1 MPHQRTGFHAD
12 TYKRLVV
19 GPGAVYLDYNLITE
33 RLLGATR
40 GGNVFEPGVT
50 LRDVEVDGVKGRI
63 RGGRIIDRVE
73 PVLRCNMLEFSVA
86 NLLAAIPG
94 LVSEPVI
101 GTGQGEEWRLS
112 MGTANGGHYRL
123 GDGKGNWSRNLSF
136 SPATDGPDDVKHELE
151 RLFGIGS
158 VASVTATAGAFP
170 FTILFSLSAK
180 ATGLVADFAALTFPG
195 SADAALTKTKSYDP
209 GDSYTRLSLAEITAA
224 AYFTNCALVGRV
236 TGSNQPVVVI
246 LKNVL
251 AGGGFSMG
259 FVATGEM
266 VSELR
271 LEGHFE
277 PPGEGE
283 YDPEMPFE
291 LRWPPEA

>member
-1 MPHQRTGFHAD
+1 MIVAHQRTGLNAD
-12 TYKRLVV
+12 TFKRLVV
-19 GPGAVYLDYNLITE
+19 GPGAVYLDYDLGTE

-40 GGNVFEPGVT
+40 GGNTFEPGVT
-50 LRDVEVDGVKGRI
+50 IRDVEVDGVKGKV

-73 PVLRCNMLEFSVA
+73 PVLRCNMIEFSVA

-94 LVSEPVI
+94 LVQESVS
-101 GTGQGEEWRLS
+101 GTAQGEEWELDLGS
-112 MGTANGGHYRL
+112 ATGGYYKL
-123 GDGKGNWSRNLSF
+123 GDGKGNWSRQL
-136 SPATDGPDDVKHELE
+136 DLEDDADAVKHELE

-158 VASVTATAGAFP
+158 VESVTGEGTP
-170 FTILFSLSAK
+170 FTITFALSAK
-180 ATGLVADFAALTFPG
+180 ATGLVASLGTLTFPLTP
-195 SADAALTKTKSYDP
+195 DATLEQTEEYDP
-209 GDSYTRLSLAEITAA
+209 GDSYTKLTLAEISDE

-236 TGSNQPVVVI
+236 SGTNQPVVVI

-251 AGGGFSMG
+251 GGGGFTMD
-259 FVATGEM
+259 FVANGEM

-283 YDPEMPFE
+283 YDPEFPFE
-291 LRWPPEA
+291 IRWPTEA